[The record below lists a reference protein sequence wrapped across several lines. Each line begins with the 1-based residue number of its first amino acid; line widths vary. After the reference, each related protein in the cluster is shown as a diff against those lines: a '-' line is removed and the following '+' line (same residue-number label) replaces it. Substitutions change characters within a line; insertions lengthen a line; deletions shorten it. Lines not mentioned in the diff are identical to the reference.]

1 MLVWPCPSMS
11 HLTVQQSYLLC
22 WELLPDRNRKSMGL
36 WYWELTSHP
45 DPVVLPVGTLH
56 SLEWFW
62 VSRRIFIYSH
72 HNTIVFLPEA
82 SFGLRVLWLP
92 VSVCVYQSLACPQ
105 YNSSPVQA
113 RITKF
118 GPEKQNT
125 LVKIPIAVL
134 WISPNSWVAHR
145 TTHGGKLGRPN
156 HCLVARII
164 LTYLLKTIFL
174 VINTK
179 FACFLF
185 DQVPT
190 YRELGRP
197 SGDSG
202 GHVGSPDRVM
212 GHIWRLGDLLSAALL
227 LFWGQLTLTFKVKF
241 NFKVKIDSILSLSK
255 LLLTTYSS

>member
-1 MLVWPCPSMS
+1 M
-11 HLTVQQSYLLC
+11 
-22 WELLPDRNRKSMGL
+22 
-36 WYWELTSHP
+36 
-45 DPVVLPVGTLH
+45 
-56 SLEWFW
+56 
-62 VSRRIFIYSH
+62 
-72 HNTIVFLPEA
+72 FLPEA
-82 SFGLRVLWLP
+82 SFGLRVLSLP
-92 VSVCVYQSLACPQ
+92 VSVCVCVYQSLACPHD
-105 YNSSPVQA
+105 NSSPVQA

-118 GPEKQNT
+118 GPENQNT

-145 TTHGGKLGRPN
+145 STHGGKLGRPN

-164 LTYLLKTIFL
+164 LTSLLKTFFL

-212 GHIWRLGDLLSAALL
+212 HRAVSGEGITYYPRQNGSDREADWNGFVSNCTVYYVH
-227 LFWGQLTLTFKVKF
+227 TLAIVTHVIS
-241 NFKVKIDSILSLSK
+241 NNATRGVN
-255 LLLTTYSS
+255 T